1 MPCVIVMWIKSASS
15 FEPHTRT
22 HRSTSKSGRV
32 NMGRKLSF
40 TLSIVGFAGVAL
52 FTLPAMT
59 APIAVTKGVVAIL
72 PVDGEEIVQVRAAR
86 GYRGAAV
93 RRGGAV
99 YRGGGVVRR
108 GAVVRPGAVVGGAY
122 YGGGYCDPNYQNCG
136 TGGYYSGGVYRGG
149 AVVRGRTVVR
159 GGAAVR
165 GQGAHVAHRGYRG
178 GRRR

>member
-1 MPCVIVMWIKSASS
+1 MWIKSASM
-15 FEPHTRT
+15 FELHTGT

-32 NMGRKLSF
+32 IMGRKLSNLGF

-59 APIAVTKGVVAIL
+59 APIAVSKGIAAIL
-72 PVDGEEIVQVRAAR
+72 PVDGGEIVQVRAAR
-86 GYRGAAV
+86 GGYRGGSVHRSAAV

-99 YRGGGVVRR
+99 YRGGAVVRR
-108 GAVVRPGAVVGGAY
+108 GAVVGGGY
-122 YGGGYCDPNYQNCG
+122 YGGGYCDPNYQYCG
-136 TGGYYSGGVYRGG
+136 TGGYYGGGVYRGG

-165 GQGAHVAHRGYRG
+165 GRGAYVAHRGYRG
-178 GRRR
+178 GGRRR